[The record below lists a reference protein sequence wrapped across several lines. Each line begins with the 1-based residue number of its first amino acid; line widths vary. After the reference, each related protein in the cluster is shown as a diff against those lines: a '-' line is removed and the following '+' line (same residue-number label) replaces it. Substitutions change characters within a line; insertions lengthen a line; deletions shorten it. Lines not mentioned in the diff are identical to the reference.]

1 MLNGR
6 LRSNA
11 IGILIRQSTF
21 FMDNRLLLSWGSGGR
36 GAVSSKKIQ
45 QGSTKKPVRVVQM
58 VFGVCLKNICNEVCF
73 VVVCYGLNRK
83 KQRKKNDT
91 FRVFLSRN
99 EEQNLRKFLRRI
111 GPYCEVQS
119 KKRIFVLCT
128 LGFRNELIHT
138 TPSSNVGRLQ
148 NIPHIVGEKG

>member
-21 FMDNRLLLSWGSGGR
+21 FMDNRLLLSWGSGGGGGG

-83 KQRKKNDT
+83 K
-91 FRVFLSRN
+91 
-99 EEQNLRKFLRRI
+99 
-111 GPYCEVQS
+111 
-119 KKRIFVLCT
+119 
-128 LGFRNELIHT
+128 
-138 TPSSNVGRLQ
+138 
-148 NIPHIVGEKG
+148 